1 MSEFVMPKRPRGRP
15 KSKPANKKIFKRPK
29 GRPKKS
35 ESAKTNAVKTTVIF
49 NWTRQAKEQ
58 IVINRG
64 GRGSSKSVSVAQLL
78 VEYFFTIPNIR
89 ILILRKTQPSL
100 RISVIPLIYGLI
112 DSYNLRSRIIEEKV
126 DRNIWSPVKGLIHFG
141 GLDDPE
147 KVKCFHPDTDIL
159 TKDGFKSIK
168 EVKKGDI
175 VASVNPQTFETSYFP
190 ITEMYQYFYKG
201 EMVSPVSE
209 TGVRNPYTN
218 FCVTPEHKMLVYSK
232 RSLDYYHKG
241 DGKGR
246 WRWKE
251 AGTLPLYDGGN
262 YSIPVSSKWDIG
274 DKPDIFEIP
283 KNNWNDI
290 QGGKKNK
297 NGKKPT
303 VFPIIPWLKFF
314 GWYISEG
321 CTDGNMTTLISQKKP
336 EGVKRLLDDLKDFP
350 INYKYSKTTG
360 QATIYSKDL
369 NHYLKR
375 FGDCYSKFI
384 PRDILNLH
392 PSLLK
397 YLLES
402 LIAGDGRKE
411 SSTHW
416 VYSTSSKQLSE
427 DICELGVKLGF
438 SVSIKE
444 GSPKFSYKGKVR
456 TGKPC
461 WHISLVKREKSSLVR
476 TTRIPYEGMVYC
488 PTVEPYHT
496 VITRYKGKVSISGQS
511 SDWNIIWCEEATE
524 FTYEDFINLKMLLRS
539 PVRNNI
545 RNKIYMSLN
554 PIDEYHFIK
563 EKILNNSSEDV
574 VDIHSTYLHNPFL
587 TDDYRQT
594 IESLQYQNQNFYRIF
609 ALGEWG
615 RLEHLIYSNWESVPF
630 LYDKGQEI
638 YGLDFGFVNP
648 TALVRVQVDD
658 KDIGVEEK
666 LYESGLTNQTL
677 IQRLGQ
683 LIPLEK
689 RGHSIIYADSEDLNR
704 IQEIRESG
712 FWIVPVTKGPNS
724 VVSGINYLKSCRIHI
739 TQGSDNLIKEIRG
752 YSNKVDKNG
761 RVYEEP
767 VKFADHLMDAMRYAV
782 FSFHKEGRDSP
793 ESSFFKSV

>member
-112 DSYNLRSRIIEEKV
+112 DSYNLRSRIVEEKV

-147 KVKCFHPDTDIL
+147 KVK
-159 TKDGFKSIK
+159 
-168 EVKKGDI
+168 
-175 VASVNPQTFETSYFP
+175 
-190 ITEMYQYFYKG
+190 
-201 EMVSPVSE
+201 
-209 TGVRNPYTN
+209 
-218 FCVTPEHKMLVYSK
+218 
-232 RSLDYYHKG
+232 
-241 DGKGR
+241 
-246 WRWKE
+246 
-251 AGTLPLYDGGN
+251 
-262 YSIPVSSKWDIG
+262 
-274 DKPDIFEIP
+274 
-283 KNNWNDI
+283 
-290 QGGKKNK
+290 
-297 NGKKPT
+297 
-303 VFPIIPWLKFF
+303 
-314 GWYISEG
+314 
-321 CTDGNMTTLISQKKP
+321 
-336 EGVKRLLDDLKDFP
+336 
-350 INYKYSKTTG
+350 
-360 QATIYSKDL
+360 
-369 NHYLKR
+369 
-375 FGDCYSKFI
+375 
-384 PRDILNLH
+384 
-392 PSLLK
+392 
-397 YLLES
+397 
-402 LIAGDGRKE
+402 
-411 SSTHW
+411 
-416 VYSTSSKQLSE
+416 
-427 DICELGVKLGF
+427 
-438 SVSIKE
+438 
-444 GSPKFSYKGKVR
+444 
-456 TGKPC
+456 
-461 WHISLVKREKSSLVR
+461 
-476 TTRIPYEGMVYC
+476 
-488 PTVEPYHT
+488 
-496 VITRYKGKVSISGQS
+496 S

-563 EKILNNSSEDV
+563 EKILSNSSEDV

-587 TDDYRQT
+587 SNDYRQT